1 MMTREAR
8 RRESQNEFGDLAR
21 LRSPTEIQKTVTF
34 HRASPYQKEIFL
46 WEEAIIPTRKCCL
59 SSILSDFRF

>member
-21 LRSPTEIQKTVTF
+21 LRSPTETQKTVTF
-34 HRASPYQKEIFL
+34 HRASAYQKEMFL
-46 WEEAIIPTRKCCL
+46 WEEAIIPSRKCFVL
-59 SSILSDFRF
+59 SF